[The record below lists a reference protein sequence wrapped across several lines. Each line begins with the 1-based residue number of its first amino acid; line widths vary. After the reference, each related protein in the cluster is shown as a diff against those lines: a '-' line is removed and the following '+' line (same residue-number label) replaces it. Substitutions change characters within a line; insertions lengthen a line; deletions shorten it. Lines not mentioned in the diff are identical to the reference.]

1 MIFMSSMAGM
11 HTSPVAVH
19 MRDAVARSLVTHHH
33 ALPQKDFLKAD
44 VFVVKSLTSPGQ
56 RVEWMAK
63 LGGLAIV
70 SSDYA
75 NGEQNGPMD
84 QIQRH
89 CQDPARSPPPF
100 GQALSRKA
108 SVLNGHFEAAVRE
121 AKVYVANHSGPN

>member
-1 MIFMSSMAGM
+1 
-11 HTSPVAVH
+11 
-19 MRDAVARSLVTHHH
+19 MRDAVALSLVTHHH

-75 NGEQNGPMD
+75 MGD

-89 CQDPARSPPPF
+89 CRDPARSPPPF

-108 SVLNGHFEAAVRE
+108 SVLNGHFKAAVRE

>member
-1 MIFMSSMAGM
+1 
-11 HTSPVAVH
+11 

-75 NGEQNGPMD
+75 MGAEWAHGSNSKALP
-84 QIQRH
+84 
-89 CQDPARSPPPF
+89 RSRPF
-100 GQALSRKA
+100 ATSFWTSAFKKSIR
-108 SVLNGHFEAAVRE
+108 
-121 AKVYVANHSGPN
+121 P